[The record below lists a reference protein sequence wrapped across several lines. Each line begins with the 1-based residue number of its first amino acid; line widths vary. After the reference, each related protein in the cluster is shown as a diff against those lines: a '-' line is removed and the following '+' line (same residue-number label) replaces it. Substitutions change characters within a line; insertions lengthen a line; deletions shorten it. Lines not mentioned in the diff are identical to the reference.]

1 MVNVI
6 VIGALAA
13 LFLGTIAFLTRDK
26 KAKTDASVSK

>member
-1 MVNVI
+1 MINVI

-26 KAKTDASVSK
+26 KPKPKEQ